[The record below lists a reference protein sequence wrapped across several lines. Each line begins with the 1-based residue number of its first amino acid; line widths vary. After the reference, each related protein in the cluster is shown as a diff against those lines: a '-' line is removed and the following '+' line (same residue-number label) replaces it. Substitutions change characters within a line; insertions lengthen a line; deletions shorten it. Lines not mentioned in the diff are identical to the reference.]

1 MSPRTMYDKVELD
14 DAAKVRFT
22 NDGYLVAT
30 PRIARTGIQLYG
42 GDECGIADKEIVRVY
57 RPEDEVFNPAALRSF
72 AHRPVTLDH
81 PPEAVNAQNWKTY
94 AVGQTG
100 DEPLRDGSSIK
111 IPMVL
116 MDSAAIRAFKDG
128 TQQLSCGYAC
138 DLEIKEGKTA
148 DGEQYDAVQQN
159 IRANHLAIVAAARG
173 GPSLKIGDDNQ
184 GESHMTTLKNV
195 TVDGV
200 TVEMS
205 DTAAQVVQRKLAQ
218 MQDQFD
224 AFKKKKDEDDD
235 DMEQDSKKLK
245 DELASKITE
254 LATKDA
260 LVTTLQSQLK
270 DALDENRLDERVKL
284 RADTEVAAKKIMGD
298 GFKPVSKEAKDIRRE
313 VVKSKLGDLCKD
325 WTDAQ
330 IEASFLSY
338 AHTPGTMSF
347 DAQARVLGQPQN
359 MVLGSS
365 AGTFNLDAA
374 RAARTQA
381 YLDLENEQAN
391 AWMSGKRSA

>member
-1 MSPRTMYDKVELD
+1 
-14 DAAKVRFT
+14 
-22 NDGYLVAT
+22 
-30 PRIARTGIQLYG
+30 
-42 GDECGIADKEIVRVY
+42 
-57 RPEDEVFNPAALRSF
+57 
-72 AHRPVTLDH
+72 
-81 PPEAVNAQNWKTY
+81 
-94 AVGQTG
+94 
-100 DEPLRDGSSIK
+100 
-111 IPMVL
+111 
-116 MDSAAIRAFKDG
+116 
-128 TQQLSCGYAC
+128 
-138 DLEIKEGKTA
+138 
-148 DGEQYDAVQQN
+148 
-159 IRANHLAIVAAARG
+159 
-173 GPSLKIGDDNQ
+173 
-184 GESHMTTLKNV
+184 MTTLKNV

-245 DELASKITE
+245 DELATKTTE

-260 LVTTLQSQLK
+260 LVTTLQAQLK

-298 GFKPVSKEAKDIRRE
+298 GFKPVSKGAKDIRRE